1 MSFLSFFWTNFIG
14 KTIATFVLS
23 MSPILELRGS
33 ILYAMTVGVPMDLW
47 FICLVSMVG
56 NMLPVPLIILFIR
69 KVFEWIR
76 KHMKWLGGLVERMER
91 KGQDPKNQERVKK
104 YGFWGLFMFVAIPLP
119 GTGAWTGALVAA
131 MLNMRLKQ
139 AVPAIC
145 IGVVSAGILVAL
157 AYSGVLGVIGEFVK

>member
-1 MSFLSFFWTNFIG
+1 MEFFSFLWTNFWG
-14 KTIATFVLS
+14 KTIVTFILS

-33 ILYAMTVGVPMDLW
+33 IAYGMGAGLEPW
-47 FICLVSMVG
+47 FVFIVAIIG
-56 NMLPVPLIILFIR
+56 NMIPIPFIILFIR

-76 KHMKWLGGLVERMER
+76 THMKWLGGLVERLEA
-91 KGQDPKNQERVKK
+91 KGNNPKNQEKIKK

-131 MLNMRLKQ
+131 MLGMRLKN

-145 IGVVSAGILVAL
+145 LGVVSAGIIVTV
-157 AYSGVLGVIGEFVK
+157 AYSGILGAVGEFLK